1 MRETE
6 GIMMK
11 KGRAGLLTALLLF
24 ASLFFAYSASALEST
39 CPAALTPAA
48 TLIRGETEVAVYSD
62 TDKTER
68 VGKLKKGVTCQV
80 LGLKGRY
87 YRITF
92 DGITGYAPK
101 NKLNLKAG
109 TGDTAQ
115 AVSVTADVQ
124 LDQYLFASPGQAKK
138 MAVRGTI
145 QTNAPLDTLFFFLW
159 DERLQEMQH
168 IAAMEVKEPAAA
180 LDIRNVCK
188 SIAFSSMTAGRKT
201 LVIQG
206 AADGKIV
213 DIYSAPVYVCGKFKT
228 LRNINGQCKF
238 SAGINQKNLGGRNWT
253 PSAGNKTLTI
263 TLPKDGSAELMTIEW
278 RFPVESFTVEFLDE
292 NKKSIGQET
301 RTTGFYADA
310 VVFPADARQVRLSLV
325 GKDNW
330 VRNLCVYD
338 ANHPDNAVQQW
349 QPVPEKLDL
358 LVFSPHQDD
367 ELLFLGGT
375 IPYACQKG
383 ADVGVVYMTNGGRSR
398 YTEAL
403 DGLWT
408 AGLRNHPIFLNWRDQ
423 KVNSFSIA
431 LKTWSQKG
439 VDPQQEV
446 VRLIRKY
453 RPEVIVGPD
462 LEGEYGH
469 TQHKLTARLVADAIP
484 LAMDESYDPES
495 VQEYG
500 VWEVRKVYLHLYT
513 ENRIEMD
520 WNQPFSSDSP
530 ISPIF
535 LAKEAYDKHRSQQ
548 RAYSMNREAETYD
561 NKIFGLYY
569 TAVGPDEGKNDFFEH
584 IDLE

>member
-1 MRETE
+1 M
-6 GIMMK
+6 
-11 KGRAGLLTALLLF
+11 AVLLLS
-24 ASLFFAYSASALEST
+24 ASLFFACGASALEST
-39 CPAALTPAA
+39 CPTDPIVVASVVP
-48 TLIRGETEVAVYSD
+48 GEAEVTVYSD
-62 TDKTER
+62 TNRTEKL
-68 VGKLKKGVTCQV
+68 GKLTKGVACQV
-80 LGLKGRY
+80 VGTSGKY
-87 YRITF
+87 YRIIF
-92 DGITGYAPK
+92 NGVEGYASK
-101 NKLNLKAG
+101 SVLNVKARESDVAHSG
-109 TGDTAQ
+109 SVAADLALEQ
-115 AVSVTADVQ
+115 YMFSSVSK
-124 LDQYLFASPGQAKK
+124 AKS
-138 MAVRGTI
+138 MPIYGTI
-145 QTNAPLDTLFFFLW
+145 QADAPLDTLFFFLW
-159 DERLQEMQH
+159 DERLQRMEH
-168 IAAMEVKEPAAA
+168 TIVMEVKKPAAN
-180 LDIRNVCK
+180 LDIRDMCK
-188 SIAFSSMTAGRKT
+188 QIEFPSLTAGRKT

-561 NKIFGLYY
+561 NKICGLYY
-569 TAVGPDEGKNDFFEH
+569 TAVGPDEEKNDFFEH